1 MRSLKI
7 FCMRFITYSSLLLFF
22 FKLSSQQ
29 LNCEVVVNSNFINQT
44 EKEIFINLERN
55 IESFLNT
62 NDWDNQ
68 SLKNFEKID
77 CTLIITVLSYSD
89 SFFNCNF
96 EIKSFRPVYNT
107 DYNTN
112 IFLFKD
118 NGVSFNYESNQY
130 ILRSDNRF
138 ESDLAS
144 ILEFYANLIIGLD
157 KDSFALNSG
166 KSNFLNSKKILD
178 FASSNSQSNMWSQ
191 NYNNGRI
198 NKYWLVENL
207 VSPNYSTIKEI
218 YYDYHRRG
226 LDVLIED
233 KEDALQTISE
243 TIGKFNLIN
252 RLRPNSIMQ
261 QMFFQS
267 KNDEII
273 SLYKNH
279 NNESYLKDLKKNLNR
294 IAPFFSDKWNSIK

>member
-1 MRSLKI
+1 
-7 FCMRFITYSSLLLFF
+7 MRFITYSSLLLFF

-96 EIKSFRPVYNT
+96 EVKSFRPVYNT

-157 KDSFALNSG
+157 KDTFALNSG

-207 VSPNYSTIKEI
+207 VSPNYSTVKEI

>member
-1 MRSLKI
+1 
-7 FCMRFITYSSLLLFF
+7 MRFITYSSLLLFF

-157 KDSFALNSG
+157 KDTFALNSG

-233 KEDALQTISE
+233 KENALQKISQ

>member
-1 MRSLKI
+1 
-7 FCMRFITYSSLLLFF
+7 MRFITYSSLLLFF

-96 EIKSFRPVYNT
+96 EVKSFRPVYNT

-157 KDSFALNSG
+157 KDTFALNSG

-207 VSPNYSTIKEI
+207 VSSNYSTIKEI
-218 YYDYHRRG
+218 YYDYHRLG

-233 KEDALQTISE
+233 KENALQTISQA
-243 TIGKFNLIN
+243 IGKFNLIN

-267 KNDEII
+267 KNAEIVN
-273 SLYKNH
+273 LYKNH
-279 NNESYLKDLKKNLNR
+279 NNESYLINLKNNLNR
-294 IAPFFSDKWNSIK
+294 VAPFFSEKWNSIK

>member
-1 MRSLKI
+1 
-7 FCMRFITYSSLLLFF
+7 MRFITYSSLLLFF

-77 CTLIITVLSYSD
+77 CTLIIIVLSYSD

-96 EIKSFRPVYNT
+96 EVKSFRPVYNT

-157 KDSFALNSG
+157 KDTFALNSG

-218 YYDYHRRG
+218 YYDYHRKG

>member
-1 MRSLKI
+1 
-7 FCMRFITYSSLLLFF
+7 MRFITYSSLLLFF

-96 EIKSFRPVYNT
+96 EVKSFRPVYNT

-157 KDSFALNSG
+157 KDTFALNSG

-218 YYDYHRRG
+218 YYDYHRKG

-243 TIGKFNLIN
+243 TIGKFNSIN

>member
-1 MRSLKI
+1 
-7 FCMRFITYSSLLLFF
+7 MRFITYSSLLLFF

-96 EIKSFRPVYNT
+96 EVKSFRPVYNT

-130 ILRSDNRF
+130 ISRSDNRF

>member
-1 MRSLKI
+1 
-7 FCMRFITYSSLLLFF
+7 MRFITYSSLLLFF

-68 SLKNFEKID
+68 SLQNFEKID

-96 EIKSFRPVYNT
+96 EVKSFRPVYNT

-157 KDSFALNSG
+157 KDTFALNSG

>member
-1 MRSLKI
+1 MRS
-7 FCMRFITYSSLLLFF
+7 ITYSFLLLFF
-22 FKLSSQQ
+22 LNLSSQQ
-29 LNCEVVVNSNFINQT
+29 LNCEVIVNSGFINQT
-44 EKEIFINLERN
+44 EKEIFNSLERN
-55 IESFLNT
+55 IESFLNS

-96 EIKSFRPVYNT
+96 EVKSFRPVYNT

-138 ESDLAS
+138 ESDLSS

-157 KDSFALNSG
+157 KDSFAFNSG

>member
-1 MRSLKI
+1 
-7 FCMRFITYSSLLLFF
+7 MRFITYSSLLLFF

-96 EIKSFRPVYNT
+96 EVKSFRPVYNT

-218 YYDYHRRG
+218 YYDYHRKG

>member
-1 MRSLKI
+1 
-7 FCMRFITYSSLLLFF
+7 MRFITYSSLLLFF

-44 EKEIFINLERN
+44 EKEIFINLESN

-96 EIKSFRPVYNT
+96 EVKSFRPVYNT

-130 ILRSDNRF
+130 ILRSDSRF

>member
-1 MRSLKI
+1 MRS
-7 FCMRFITYSSLLLFF
+7 ITYSFLLLFF

-29 LNCEVVVNSNFINQT
+29 LNCEVVVNSGFINQT
-44 EKEIFINLERN
+44 EKEIFNNLERN

-96 EIKSFRPVYNT
+96 EIKSFRPVFNT

-130 ILRSDNRF
+130 ILRSDSRF

-157 KDSFALNSG
+157 KDTFALNSG

-207 VSPNYSTIKEI
+207 VSSNYSTIKEI
-218 YYDYHRRG
+218 YYDYHRLG

-233 KEDALQTISE
+233 KENALKTISQ

-267 KNDEII
+267 KNDEIVN
-273 SLYKNH
+273 LFKNH
-279 NNESYLKDLKKNLNR
+279 NNESYLINLKNNLNR
-294 IAPFFSDKWNSIK
+294 IAPFFSERWNSIK

>member
-1 MRSLKI
+1 
-7 FCMRFITYSSLLLFF
+7 MRFTTYSSLLLFF

-96 EIKSFRPVYNT
+96 EVKSFRPVYNT

-157 KDSFALNSG
+157 KDTFALNSG

-218 YYDYHRRG
+218 YYDYHRSG

-273 SLYKNH
+273 SLYKNN
-279 NNESYLKDLKKNLNR
+279 NNESYLKDLKNNLNR
-294 IAPFFSDKWNSIK
+294 IAPFFSDKWSSIK

>member
-1 MRSLKI
+1 
-7 FCMRFITYSSLLLFF
+7 MRFITYSTLLLFF
-22 FKLSSQQ
+22 FNLSSQQ

-44 EKEIFINLERN
+44 EKEIFNNLERN
-55 IESFLNT
+55 IESFLNS

-96 EIKSFRPVYNT
+96 EIKSFRPVFNT

-130 ILRSDNRF
+130 ILRSDSRF

-166 KSNFLNSKKILD
+166 KTNFLNSKKILD

-207 VSPNYSTIKEI
+207 VSSNYSTIKEI
-218 YYDYHRRG
+218 YYDYHRLG

-233 KEDALQTISE
+233 KENALQTISQ

-267 KNDEII
+267 KNAEIVN
-273 SLYKNH
+273 LYKNH
-279 NNESYLKDLKKNLNR
+279 NNESYLTNLKNNLNR
-294 IAPFFSDKWNSIK
+294 VAPFFSEKWNSIK

>member
-1 MRSLKI
+1 
-7 FCMRFITYSSLLLFF
+7 MRFTTYSSLLLFF

-96 EIKSFRPVYNT
+96 EVKSFRPVYNT

-157 KDSFALNSG
+157 KDTFALNSG